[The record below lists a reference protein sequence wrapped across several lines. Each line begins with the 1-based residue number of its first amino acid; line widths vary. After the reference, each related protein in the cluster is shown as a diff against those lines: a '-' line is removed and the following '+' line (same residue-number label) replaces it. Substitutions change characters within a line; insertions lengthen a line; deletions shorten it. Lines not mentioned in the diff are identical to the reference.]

1 VGSEDQKGIALM
13 AGSGG
18 PWGGGGGGN
27 GDDRNNGGRNNGGG
41 DDNRGGQRRPNDPP
55 GLSQIDDLVKSG
67 QERLR
72 VLMGGRGGQGGGN
85 GRGPGGGGR
94 GPEGPMITKQGIGI
108 AALVAALGW
117 LFMSFYSVRPEE
129 RSVELFLGE
138 FSQIGEP
145 GLNFAPWPLVT
156 TTIVPVG
163 VEQTTEVGLGGDAT
177 DGGLM
182 LTRDQN
188 IVDIGFQVVWDITDP
203 SQYLFNLADPQDT
216 IRAVSES
223 AMRDIIARSEL
234 SPILNRDRGLI
245 VTDLRM
251 QIQNTLNEYGAGI
264 NVIRV
269 NLQRAAPPAE
279 VADAFREVQSAQ
291 QQRDTL
297 QNQADAYA
305 NQVTA
310 GARGQA
316 AQLLEEAEAY
326 RAQVVNVAQGEA
338 AAFLSVYA
346 EYIKAPEVTRRRM
359 YLETMERVLGGMN
372 KVILDGVA
380 SGEGGGQGVVPF
392 LPLNELGRMAPAA
405 ATTQGGTP

>member
-188 IVDIGFQVVWDITDP
+188 IVDIGFQVVWDITDRNTCSIWP
-203 SQYLFNLADPQDT
+203 
-216 IRAVSES
+216 IRKTRS
-223 AMRDIIARSEL
+223 ARFRKVRCVTS
-234 SPILNRDRGLI
+234 SRGP
-245 VTDLRM
+245 
-251 QIQNTLNEYGAGI
+251 N
-264 NVIRV
+264 
-269 NLQRAAPPAE
+269 
-279 VADAFREVQSAQ
+279 FR
-291 QQRDTL
+291 
-297 QNQADAYA
+297 
-305 NQVTA
+305 
-310 GARGQA
+310 
-316 AQLLEEAEAY
+316 
-326 RAQVVNVAQGEA
+326 
-338 AAFLSVYA
+338 
-346 EYIKAPEVTRRRM
+346 
-359 YLETMERVLGGMN
+359 
-372 KVILDGVA
+372 
-380 SGEGGGQGVVPF
+380 PF
-392 LPLNELGRMAPAA
+392 
-405 ATTQGGTP
+405 